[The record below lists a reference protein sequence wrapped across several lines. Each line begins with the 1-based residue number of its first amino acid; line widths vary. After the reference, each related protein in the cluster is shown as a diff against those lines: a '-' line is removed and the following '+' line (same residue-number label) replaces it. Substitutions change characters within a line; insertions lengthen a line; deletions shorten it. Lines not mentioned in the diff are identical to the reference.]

1 MLPLIIIASTLIV
14 FFSMTFLWNKNKLLY
29 LGVSGI
35 ALVFLIG
42 SQLIHFNEN
51 QAMTLVLLIVLFAN
65 FYRNHR
71 KATQQ

>member
-14 FFSMTFLWNKNKLLY
+14 FFSMTFLWNKNKSLY

>member
-1 MLPLIIIASTLIV
+1 MLLLIIIASTLIV
-14 FFSMTFLWNKNKLLY
+14 FFSMTFLWNKNKSLY
-29 LGVSGI
+29 LGISGI

>member
-14 FFSMTFLWNKNKLLY
+14 FFSMTFLWNKNKSLY
-29 LGVSGI
+29 LGISGI

-42 SQLIHFNEN
+42 SQLIHFDEN
-51 QAMTLVLLIVLFAN
+51 QAMTLILFIVLFAN

>member
-1 MLPLIIIASTLIV
+1 MLPLFIISSTLIV
-14 FFSMTFLWNKNKLLY
+14 FFSMTFLRNKNKSLY
-29 LGVSGI
+29 ISISGI

-42 SQLIHFNEN
+42 SQWIHFDEN